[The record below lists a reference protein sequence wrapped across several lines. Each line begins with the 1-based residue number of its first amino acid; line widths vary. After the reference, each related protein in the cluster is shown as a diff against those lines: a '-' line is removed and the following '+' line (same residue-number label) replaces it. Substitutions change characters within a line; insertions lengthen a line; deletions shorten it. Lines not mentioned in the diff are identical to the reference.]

1 MQVNKLGFKTS
12 FPIGFFIDLN
22 YIASKNI
29 FDDYGHL
36 LKSAESS
43 ISDFCATWD
52 CSYNSGCTKG
62 VFIFE
67 KLGFVLKFNI
77 NEQRANCNEE
87 YEAYCNAIAYGV
99 ERICAPIN
107 IFYTTPSGKKFYIQ
121 PLARVFDDPQTY
133 VAIKEMFRYK
143 KFCERK
149 VQQYS
154 ESFNYS
160 YGLSPV
166 FWKRCIQYYGWKFM
180 RKVQQWAED
189 CQVEDLHDGNV
200 GVVGNNRPVLI
211 DYGGAYYL

>member
-1 MQVNKLGFKTS
+1 MQVNKLGFNTS
-12 FPIGFFIDLN
+12 FPVDFFIDLHH
-22 YIASKNI
+22 IALKGDFSKS
-29 FDDYGHL
+29 GVPWGST
-36 LKSAESS
+36 KSL
-43 ISDFCATWD
+43 ISDFCATWGCNFD
-52 CSYNSGCTKG
+52 SGCTKG
-62 VFIFE
+62 VFVFE
-67 KLGFVLKFNI
+67 ELGFVLKFNI

-107 IFYTTPSGKKFYIQ
+107 IFYITPSGKKFYIQ
-121 PLARVFDDPQTY
+121 PLARILDDPQTY
-133 VAIKEMFRYK
+133 GAIEEMFRDK

-149 VQQYS
+149 VQQYG
-154 ESFNYS
+154 ESFNFS